1 MSSPIINQVR
11 THMSTLDQKL
21 AGNKV
26 LDAFEQKTHYPRSYA
41 VLGFAAIYL
50 ILIIFNLGGMGQLLC
65 NFIGFVI
72 PTYNSLKALRTE
84 TKNDDSDLLVYW
96 VVYAS
101 FTIAEF
107 WVNTILRWVPFYF
120 LFKTLFLT
128 YIAFP
133 QFGGAQVIYQAFIQ
147 PLSEKYIF
155 KTGATRPFSNVGP
168 STTQRNEQQK
178 PTPPPHPANSFQN
191 ESTLNN
197 ISEEIRGT
205 TTGFTTSNL

>member
-1 MSSPIINQVR
+1 MASPVINQVK
-11 THMSTLDQKL
+11 THMNTLDQKL
-21 AGNKV
+21 AGNNL
-26 LDAFEQKTHYPRSYA
+26 LDTFERKTSYPRSYA
-41 VLGFAAIYL
+41 VIGFAVFYL

-65 NFIGFVI
+65 NFIGFVV
-72 PTYNSLKALRTE
+72 PTYNSLKALRTQ

-133 QFGGAQVIYQAFIQ
+133 QFGGAQVVYQAFIQ
-147 PLSEKYIF
+147 PLSERYIF
-155 KTGATRPFSNVGP
+155 KTGTTNPFSTTGAP
-168 STTQRNEQQK
+168 SSNKNEQYPK
-178 PTPPPHPANSFQN
+178 PPTPPARSFEN
-191 ESTLNN
+191 ETTPINVG
-197 ISEEIRGT
+197 EEIRGT